1 MDELKRALW
10 FGLLFVLVG
19 CTVRER
25 TAYEDCVRARCSPG
39 QGSCER
45 IGVDD
50 DAGLGGV
57 RVCTKS
63 CETDDECPD
72 DERTGLPGRCVTLG
86 DDATCLPTCAVEYD
100 CFAPLRCALS
110 EGVCMP
116 DAI

>member
-1 MDELKRALW
+1 MDELRRAL
-10 FGLLFVLVG
+10 LLSLVVALVG

-45 IGVDD
+45 VGADS
-50 DAGLGGV
+50 DAGLVGV
-57 RVCTKS
+57 RVCTNRCS
-63 CETDDECPD
+63 ADDECPD
-72 DERTGLPGRCVTLG
+72 DQRTGLPGRCVTLG
-86 DDATCLPTCAVEYD
+86 DETICLPTCDVEYD
-100 CFAPLRCALS
+100 CFAPLRCALG